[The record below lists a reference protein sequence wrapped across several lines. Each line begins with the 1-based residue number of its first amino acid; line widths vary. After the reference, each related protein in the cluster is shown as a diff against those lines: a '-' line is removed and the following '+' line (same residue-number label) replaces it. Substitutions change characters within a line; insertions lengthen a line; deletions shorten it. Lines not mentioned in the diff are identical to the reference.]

1 MSQKKSRARLLA
13 GLVALT
19 MLPGLSGFAGASEQT
34 YYFGL
39 SDQRTNIT
47 FQSETDFETVLGSSH
62 ELRGSAVADFDSG
75 EASVELEVPVASLR
89 TGIDLRD
96 EHLRSP
102 MWLDAESHG
111 TISFVSKNAKKA
123 GRNRWKVE
131 GTFTMHGVSREI
143 STVVDVREIPSD
155 LAAKAGLEAGD
166 WIRITAPFEIK
177 LSDFGVKVPEMA
189 AAKVDDTWEVRVQAY
204 ASTAG
209 SPKAMNPCNPCGDK
223 MGVKASNPVNPCG

>member
-13 GLVALT
+13 TLVALT

-102 MWLDAESHG
+102 MWLDAENHG
-111 TISFVSKNAKKA
+111 TISFVSKRAKKA
-123 GRNRWKVE
+123 GVSEAYFDR
-131 GTFTMHGVSREI
+131 GGFLFHG
-143 STVVDVREIPSD
+143 
-155 LAAKAGLEAGD
+155 K
-166 WIRITAPFEIK
+166 
-177 LSDFGVKVPEMA
+177 
-189 AAKVDDTWEVRVQAY
+189 
-204 ASTAG
+204 
-209 SPKAMNPCNPCGDK
+209 
-223 MGVKASNPVNPCG
+223 VKAVADAAREGGLKL